1 MARRTIDLG
10 PLVSAFQ
17 NRIEGVF
24 ESRGSSRMIVALD
37 GLGASGKSTVADEL
51 AVALDRSAVVRMD
64 DFYCPTTMRPKPD
77 KLAEFPVGSAFDR
90 ARLIREVITPFIAGL
105 DAEVRI
111 YDWDLDKV
119 RSGWTVASH
128 TQLLLLEGVYSSS
141 LPLRQFLDLAVWF
154 EVPRQSR
161 LARAAQRDGHDALP
175 QWLDE
180 WMPQE
185 DRYVL
190 EQAPVQFA
198 DIVVD
203 GQNFQLRQR
212 S

>member
-1 MARRTIDLG
+1 MARRAIDLV
-10 PLVSAFQ
+10 PLISALQ
-17 NRIEGVF
+17 NSIGSAF
-24 ESRGSSRMIVALD
+24 ESRGRSRMIVALD

-51 AVALDRSAVVRMD
+51 AATLDRSAVVRMD
-64 DFYCPTTMRPKPD
+64 DFYCPTAIRPKPD
-77 KLAEFPVGSAFDR
+77 KLADFPVGSAFDR
-90 ARLIREVITPFIAGL
+90 ERLIREVITPFIAGL
-105 DAEVRI
+105 EVEVRI
-111 YDWDLDKV
+111 YDWDLDEV

-141 LPLRQFLDLAVWF
+141 LPLREFLNLAVWF
-154 EVPRQSR
+154 EVPRQAR
-161 LARAAQRDGHDALP
+161 LARAEQRDGHDALP

-190 EQAPVQFA
+190 EQAPAQFA

-203 GQNFQLRQR
+203 GQSFQLR
-212 S
+212 